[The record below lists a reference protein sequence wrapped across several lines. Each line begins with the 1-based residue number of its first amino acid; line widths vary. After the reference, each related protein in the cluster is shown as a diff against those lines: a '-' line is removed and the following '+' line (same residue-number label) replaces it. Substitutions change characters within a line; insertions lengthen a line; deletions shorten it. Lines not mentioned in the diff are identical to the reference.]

1 MIFDEV
7 YLVCFKLE
15 NFALCGGI
23 QQLLVTNKVLLLR
36 VSKTYENHMKRHK
49 IKACCYGAELDLSQT
64 CISGLSLKLGITSPD
79 LRKLNIEN
87 YAEVDTLLL

>member
-1 MIFDEV
+1 MT
-7 YLVCFKLE
+7 C
-15 NFALCGGI
+15 
-23 QQLLVTNKVLLLR
+23 LR
-36 VSKTYENHMKRHK
+36 KRYHMKRHK

-87 YAEVDTLLL
+87 CAEVGTLFIYSLATLYEYRYTYKHKGPLRPNYPSTFV